1 MLYWNGLGGS
11 GHGQIKVLAFAW
23 KGMRKTMKD
32 FSQDRLCPSHDF
44 ENEYILTKDIYSL
57 NTRSR
62 IRRSQFQ
69 T

>member
-11 GHGQIKVLAFAW
+11 GHGLIKVLAFVW

-44 ENEYILTKDIYSL
+44 ELSTTKI
-57 NTRSR
+57 
-62 IRRSQFQ
+62 
-69 T
+69 